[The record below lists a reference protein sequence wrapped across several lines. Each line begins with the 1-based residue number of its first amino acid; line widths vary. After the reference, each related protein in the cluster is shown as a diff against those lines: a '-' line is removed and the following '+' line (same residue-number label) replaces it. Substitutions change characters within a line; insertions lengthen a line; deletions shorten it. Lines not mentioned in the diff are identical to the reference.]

1 MIHGSEEQGEEVERE
16 AREGGEAREV
26 RGEGEERACQA
37 KT

>member
-16 AREGGEAREV
+16 GGEAREAREV